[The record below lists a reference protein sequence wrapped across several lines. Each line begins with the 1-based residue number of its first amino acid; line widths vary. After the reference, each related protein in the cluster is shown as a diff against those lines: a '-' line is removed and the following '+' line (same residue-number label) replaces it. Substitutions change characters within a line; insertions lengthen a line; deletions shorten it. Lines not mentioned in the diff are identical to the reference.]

1 MKTLVALSTAIGAIV
16 GLLAI
21 ANAMVWLS
29 VLLGM
34 GISRLIF

>member
-1 MKTLVALSTAIGAIV
+1 MKTLIAISTTIGTIV

-34 GISRLIF
+34 GISRLLW